1 MICQQCG
8 YERATTQ
15 PSCPVCGSTQLSLPF
30 QGKPVVMSSGQG
42 AHVPPSIST
51 RATTL
56 SPFQTPLT
64 TLREASARAPGRT
77 LQGQQYHLLV
87 QQEQRQWSPEI
98 SETWWLAKDTERGN
112 AVSICEVALPL
123 GGSDLL
129 TFFRV
134 ATKAVMLRSTPPQM
148 SALLTV
154 FLEQGHGFFV
164 FAHPTGESLQTRIGR
179 RDLVTEQE
187 ALDGYGQLADALW
200 FFSEQY
206 PPLVHGSIQPAHLVQ
221 VGPRWVLT
229 HASPLVAGG
238 VTQCVPALKTT
249 RLAAE
254 STPAADLFM
263 LSSVIYTAVIGRVPP
278 AEVAE
283 QQAQV
288 MRRGLSPTFAEAL
301 LKGVHPRPQE
311 RYLSPSELLEAMGQ
325 RPTRSDQG
333 MRRQR
338 RRSTLGQFPQPSTSS
353 PMQAQNHR
361 APVVPTPPVELP
373 RQARPPQ
380 AGRHRVPPEDLS
392 PVATDRD
399 RLMAWG
405 WISGVLLVGLII
417 LLVAR

>member
-1 MICQQCG
+1 MICQHCG

-15 PSCPVCGSTQLSLPF
+15 PSCPVCGSTPLSLPF
-30 QGKPVVMSSGQG
+30 QGKPVVVTPLGQG
-42 AHVPPSIST
+42 ARVSPSIST
-51 RATTL
+51 RATPL
-56 SPFQTPLT
+56 SPAHTFLPTP
-64 TLREASARAPGRT
+64 REAPISVPART
-77 LQGQQYHLLV
+77 LQGQQYYLLV
-87 QQEQRQWSPEI
+87 QQERRQWSREV

-206 PPLVHGSIQPAHLVQ
+206 PPLVHGSIQPTHLVL

-278 AEVAE
+278 SEVAE

-311 RYLSPSELLEAMGQ
+311 RYLSASELLDALGH

-333 MRRQR
+333 ARRQR
-338 RRSTLGQFPQPSTSS
+338 RKSMLGQVALQSTLA
-353 PMQAQNHR
+353 QAQNHL
-361 APVVPTPPVELP
+361 APVAPTPPVEPP
-373 RQARPPQ
+373 RPAHPAQ
-380 AGRHRVPPEDLS
+380 GRNKHVPLEDLS
-392 PVATDRD
+392 PVAPGRD
-399 RLMAWG
+399 RLTALG